1 MCQLCEL
8 LPDMPQAARCICMAA
23 IIVAMIVII
32 IKLIRVAH
40 SAVQDHFT
48 INQTIPVTATVDGM
62 KYRVHGGHTDPLA
75 AANRLAQLNRR
86 TTDLLRWLRKRYIG
100 APGAPPAAPLG
111 EMTRA
116 RVAAVQNLL
125 ARYNPD
131 NLAENSPL
139 DVTGDSS
146 YCLDKGAVIALCL
159 RTKAMPASDR
169 RPAVAAGELH
179 DLDTLIFVTLHEI
192 AHAAIEDIDHPPRF
206 WSTFKFLLD
215 EAEAAGI
222 YYSRD
227 FEQFPIDYCGVHVDY
242 NPKFDRALP
251 AI

>member
-1 MCQLCEL
+1 MCRLCDL

-23 IIVAMIVII
+23 IIIAVVAVII
-32 IKLIRVAH
+32 KFIRIAH
-40 SAVQDHFT
+40 MAVRDHFT
-48 INQTIPVTATVDGM
+48 INQTIPVMATVDGM
-62 KYRVHGGHTDPLA
+62 KYRVHGGHSDPRA
-75 AANRLAQLNRR
+75 AANLLAQLNRR
-86 TTDLLRWLRKRYIG
+86 TTDLLRWMRKRYIG
-100 APGAPPAAPLG
+100 APGVPPAASRH

-116 RVAAVQNLL
+116 RMDAVQNLL

-139 DVTGDSS
+139 DVAGDSS

-159 RTKAMPASDR
+159 RTKAKPAVNG

-192 AHAAIEDIDHPPRF
+192 AHAAIEEIDHPPKF

-215 EAEAAGI
+215 EAEISGI
-222 YYSRD
+222 YYSRNY
-227 FEQFPIDYCGVHVDY
+227 ERSPVDYCGVHVDY
-242 NPKFDRALP
+242 NPKFDRSLP
-251 AI
+251 SI

>member
-1 MCQLCEL
+1 
-8 LPDMPQAARCICMAA
+8 MPQAARCICMAA
-23 IIVAMIVII
+23 IIIAVVAII
-32 IKLIRVAH
+32 IKFIRIAH
-40 SAVQDHFT
+40 MAVRDHFT
-48 INQTIPVTATVDGM
+48 INQTIPVTATFDGM

-100 APGAPPAAPLG
+100 APGVPPAASRR
-111 EMTRA
+111 EITRA
-116 RVAAVQNLL
+116 RMEAVQNLL

-159 RTKAMPASDR
+159 RTKAMPARDG

-215 EAEAAGI
+215 ESEAAGI

-227 FEQFPIDYCGVHVDY
+227 YEASAIDYCGVHVDY
-242 NPKFDRALP
+242 NPKFDRTLP
-251 AI
+251 SI